1 MYNLFDNDA
10 WKQRGNA
17 SNVLTAE
24 QIAQR
29 GQAIDAQQAPPA
41 AQAQTPPATQSQGT
55 VAFTP
60 GSKTIAPKETNP
72 QRPVGYD
79 IPTPVYKGGVTPNG
93 GMDYLASLYT
103 SPEQEEKLRK
113 ASVNRQRILAVGD
126 ALRHIGNIYHTVN
139 YAPSQQFNKPW
150 EDEYTRYQTQKT
162 VRDTANQKYLAY
174 QQAKAAQDAKQ
185 KQWEATFAFNAAKDE
200 REAARKERL
209 ADAQTSRWN
218 AQSAKDEASKAYWD
232 TRARLLEAGWPLD
245 KAIKEAKKAEID
257 ERTRLTK
264 IKADQGGWAPKKSG
278 GGGGGRGGSGGG
290 GKYELEL
297 PNGDKR
303 YYQNRTMWEKNVD
316 KYYPDDTFVKSG
328 KTSDGSTERTTE
340 KLKPYTRRA
349 AEGEKKAA
357 AERAAKKQKAAQAKT
372 KAKAPAKKSTTN
384 GKKIKVNW

>member
-60 GSKTIAPKETNP
+60 GNQAIAPKETNP

-103 SPEQEEKLRK
+103 SPEQEERLRK

-162 VRDTANQKYLAY
+162 VRDAANQKYLAY

-278 GGGGGRGGSGGG
+278 GGGGRSGSGGG
-290 GKYELEL
+290 KYWAYDENGQIHYY
-297 PNGDKR
+297 PNK
-303 YYQNRTMWEKNVD
+303 TMWEQAVNQFGNNLPQT
-316 KYYPDDTFVKSG
+316 YTTESTSG
-328 KTSDGSTERTTE
+328 SGEKRTTSHNRSSASKGGE
-340 KLKPYTRRA
+340 LARNAANKKSQANKP
-349 AEGEKKAA
+349 KA
-357 AERAAKKQKAAQAKT
+357 QPKAQ
-372 KAKAPAKKSTTN
+372 AKAPAKKSTTN

>member
-60 GSKTIAPKETNP
+60 GNQAIVPKETNP
-72 QRPVGYD
+72 QRTVGYD

-103 SPEQEEKLRK
+103 SPEQEERLRK

-185 KQWEATFAFNAAKDE
+185 KQWEATFAFNTAKDE

-278 GGGGGRGGSGGG
+278 GGGGRGGSGGG
-290 GKYELEL
+290 KYWFKDEDGNYHYY
-297 PNGDKR
+297 PNK
-303 YYQNRTMWEKNVD
+303 TMWEVG
-316 KYYPDDTFVKSG
+316 VKEYGGHLPQRETYSSSG
-328 KTSDGSTERTTE
+328 PNGETKREKAVNPTT
-340 KLKPYTRRA
+340 TA
-349 AEGEKKAA
+349 AQMANNAKKKQ
-357 AERAAKKQKAAQAKT
+357 EAKKQAAQAKT
-372 KAKAPAKKSTTN
+372 KAKAQAKKGTTK
-384 GKKIKVNW
+384 GQKIKVNW